1 MIEGEYRDKIQHEIA
16 SAILGYLEDHPR
28 LLSTEVENVIPFE
41 TAAETRKAVL
51 LSLQKQG
58 LIRLTGSRRDAYYQR
73 VYRRKCSI
81 TINNQTIEL
90 FMRLYGYGSTR
101 GILHAIDPAVFPKEG
116 ELTKDALPFP

>member
-73 VYRRKCSI
+73 VFRRKCSI
-81 TINNQTIEL
+81 SVTNKSIEL
-90 FMRLYGYGSTR
+90 FLRLYGYKTTR
-101 GILHAIDPAVFPKEG
+101 IILHTIDPAVFPKEG
-116 ELTKDALPFP
+116 ESSQGTLNFP